1 MLRSFLECERV
12 CCLGLAV
19 QSKIDITA
27 LPELAKLMGKGKL
40 GDNTTFDFMLNRPGS
55 NFSLIHR
62 IVGSD
67 TQNIGSQSVRH
78 LSEVVNFR
86 TWHHSKYCSLQL
98 AGREHQAPKIL

>member
-1 MLRSFLECERV
+1 MALLPALQKFQFQSNGQVSEELLENKWIGCLR
-12 CCLGLAV
+12 LAV

-27 LPELAKLMGKGKL
+27 LPELAKLVGKGKL

-67 TQNIGSQSVRH
+67 IQHIGSQSVRH
-78 LSEVVNFR
+78 LS
-86 TWHHSKYCSLQL
+86 
-98 AGREHQAPKIL
+98 